1 MKNFLY
7 IISLFLLFACT
18 ANNKNIVQKYP
29 QNPNIERKQ
38 RAGNLL
44 GYENGYVIFGN
55 KIQKNDQ
62 VEENNIKELKNE
74 SDNLWKKTVTAIS
87 KILPITIADDS
98 TGLIAT
104 DWGVIYNIS
113 KNYDLYKINII
124 VKSTEINANNLQ
136 ISVFKKDYNGKIF
149 VDNSLKEK
157 IKNIIFQ

>member
-1 MKNFLY
+1 MRKFLY

-44 GYENGYVIFGN
+44 GYENGYVIVGN
-55 KIQKNDQ
+55 KIQKDNQ
-62 VEENNIKELKNE
+62 KEENNIKEPKTIN
-74 SDNLWKKTVTAIS
+74 DNLWKKSVLTVS
-87 KILPITIADDS
+87 NILPITIADDS

-104 DWGVIYNIS
+104 DWGIMYNITG
-113 KNYDLYKINII
+113 NYDLYKINVI

-136 ISVFKKDYNGKIF
+136 VSVFKKDYNGKIF
-149 VDNSLKEK
+149 IDNLLKEK
-157 IKNIIFQ
+157 IKKLILQ